1 MGTTEYEANEAK
13 ALGFQLGSRS
23 RPFSPVVIQITGI
36 IVAIAEFVVG
46 FLLLTFYALDVSGAG
61 GQSATIPTVFPT
73 VLLPIAFLSF
83 TFGVFSLVI
92 AMLGLTNQP
101 PSRQIY
107 RERDYVSPEI
117 PQTSVPVSVVG
128 KQEEPQAYAAPAP
141 PQVAELSRTVLQ
153 RTSSWS
159 ERVCAQ
165 CGREVQENAK
175 FCDSCGS
182 RLGLGEEIRNEVDLK
197 HRSTS

>member
-1 MGTTEYEANEAK
+1 MM
-13 ALGFQLGSRS
+13 
-23 RPFSPVVIQITGI
+23 IQVAEIV
-36 IVAIAEFVVG
+36 VAIAEFVVG

-61 GQSATIPTVFPT
+61 GQGAAIATVFPT

-101 PSRQIY
+101 SARQIY
-107 RERDYVSPEI
+107 SERNYVSPGI
-117 PQTSVPVSVVG
+117 AQTSLPVGGVD
-128 KQEEPQAYAAPAP
+128 KQAAPQAYAATAP
-141 PQVAELSRTVLQ
+141 PLVAELSRTVLQ

-165 CGREVQENAK
+165 CDREVQENAK

-182 RLGLGEEIRNEVDLK
+182 RLQLGQETSHEATFQ
-197 HRSTS
+197 STS